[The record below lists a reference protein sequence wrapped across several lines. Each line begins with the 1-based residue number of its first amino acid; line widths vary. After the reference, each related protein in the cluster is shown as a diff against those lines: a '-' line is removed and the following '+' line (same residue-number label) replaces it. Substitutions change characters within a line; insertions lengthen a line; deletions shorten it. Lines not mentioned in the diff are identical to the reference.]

1 MSNMNEGEE
10 ATDICLGGLG
20 WGRGGGEGKGKEM
33 IEPQAGPIRKW
44 L

>member
-1 MSNMNEGEE
+1 MSKMNEGEE

-20 WGRGGGEGKGKEM
+20 WGRGGGEGKEM